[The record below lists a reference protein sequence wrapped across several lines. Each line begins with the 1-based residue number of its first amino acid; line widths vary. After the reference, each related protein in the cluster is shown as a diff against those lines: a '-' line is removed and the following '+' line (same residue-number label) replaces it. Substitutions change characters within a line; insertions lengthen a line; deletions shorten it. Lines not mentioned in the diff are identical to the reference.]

1 MRLALLFLIGVLSGC
16 VSAPAEN
23 PWDGL
28 TVETDPATAPID
40 CGAFPVPTGATDA
53 EIMYDKAG
61 TNDLEV
67 YRVCSEANEGIAA
80 EHAAQIGQLKLAR
93 KGLTEAGQ
101 AQRRVSDLK
110 GEILQEERQ
119 HMFWE
124 RIGLWVIAI
133 AGVAF

>member
-1 MRLALLFLIGVLSGC
+1 MRLAALLLLGALSGC
-16 VSAPAEN
+16 AVAPTEN
-23 PWDGL
+23 PWDDL
-28 TVETDPATAPID
+28 TVETDPAAAPID
-40 CGAFPVPTGATDA
+40 CGSFPAPAGATN
-53 EIMYDKAG
+53 EQITYDQAG
-61 TNDLEV
+61 TNDLEQ
-67 YRVCSEANEGIAA
+67 YRVCSEANEVIAA